1 MKKRRKNEKKKLSR
15 SVLIQNVVIGLLL
28 VIFICLCVAV
38 TLIGEQRG
46 NIRYTSYDDK
56 LIQIKAPS
64 DLKVQANIYEEQ
76 YIAMLVSTTSSE
88 TMMLYANVDFQDSNG
103 SVISTQQNNTI
114 LLHDGKTILL
124 FDIPGL
130 AGRDA
135 GNINISVTSEAVV
148 NEVSLDSNKIT
159 YQETHEISEN
169 NDINFRITGYNQ
181 NDSNVYD
188 LIGNVVGL
196 KDGKI
201 VAYAS
206 FLQEEV
212 GPQTSFTSNVDF
224 LATLNNKAEIVSVDY
239 DELLIFTSMMST
251 DPS

>member
-1 MKKRRKNEKKKLSR
+1 MKNIRKKEKKKLSKL
-15 SVLIQNVVIGLLL
+15 VLIQNVVIGILL
-28 VIFICLCVAV
+28 VIVICLCVAV

-56 LIQIKAPS
+56 LIRVDAPS

-103 SVISTQQNNTI
+103 SVISTQRDNTI

-124 FDIPGL
+124 FKIPGL

-135 GNINISVTSEAVV
+135 GNINISVTSEEVT
-148 NEVSLDSNKIT
+148 NEVSLDPNKIT
-159 YQETHEISEN
+159 YQESHEISEN
-169 NDINFRITGYNQ
+169 SDIHFTITGYNQ

-212 GPQTSFTSNVDF
+212 GPQVSFTANVAF
-224 LATLNNKAEIVSVDY
+224 LSTLNNKAEIVSVDY

>member
-38 TLIGEQRG
+38 TLVGEQRG

-124 FDIPGL
+124 FDI
-130 AGRDA
+130 
-135 GNINISVTSEAVV
+135 
-148 NEVSLDSNKIT
+148 
-159 YQETHEISEN
+159 
-169 NDINFRITGYNQ
+169 
-181 NDSNVYD
+181 
-188 LIGNVVGL
+188 L
-196 KDGKI
+196 K
-201 VAYAS
+201 
-206 FLQEEV
+206 
-212 GPQTSFTSNVDF
+212 
-224 LATLNNKAEIVSVDY
+224 
-239 DELLIFTSMMST
+239 
-251 DPS
+251 